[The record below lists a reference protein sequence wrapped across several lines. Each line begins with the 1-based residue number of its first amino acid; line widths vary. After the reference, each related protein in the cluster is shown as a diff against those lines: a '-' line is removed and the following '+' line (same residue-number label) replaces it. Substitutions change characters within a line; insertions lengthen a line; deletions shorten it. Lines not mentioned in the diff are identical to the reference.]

1 LAFVRLPVQDEN
13 PMRKSVSAI
22 LSLTLLAASAAAF
35 AQEHMTLKQAFDTA
49 WARQPEARG
58 GELRRAAADAKRDA
72 AGNWLV
78 AAPSLEM
85 SAKSDRANSDK
96 GSREYD
102 VGVGLPLWLPGE
114 RGNAQALADAES
126 DALNSRLRAAQ
137 LRVAADLRDAW
148 WNAVATAIEVDVAT
162 ARLKNAEQLSGDVA
176 RRVKAG
182 DLSRADQH
190 QAEGAAAA
198 AQALLAEAKSGQVVA
213 SQRLRALLGVPVRVS
228 VDASEKLPPP
238 VASQVPDEALH
249 PVLREIADRAE
260 AARKAKALAQ
270 TQTRAN
276 PQLMLSG
283 TRERGQYGESYDN
296 SLTVGVRIPFGAD
309 NRQRARIVTAE
320 AEAVEAE
327 TRLEYEREQV
337 LASLDAARARTEASR
352 IQLDAAER
360 RSRLARE
367 TRGFYEKSFR
377 FGESDLPT
385 RLRIELES
393 YEAERQY
400 ARSRVLAAQ
409 AVSQLRQA
417 LGLLPE

>member
-1 LAFVRLPVQDEN
+1 MQIQYSRARHWLRAYLGPC
-13 PMRKSVSAI
+13 
-22 LSLTLLAASAAAF
+22 LTLMLAATSVQ
-35 AQEHMTLKQAFDTA
+35 AQQAMTLTQAFEIA
-49 WARQPEARG
+49 WSRQPEARG
-58 GELRRAAADAKRDA
+58 SDLRRAAADARRDA

-78 AAPSLEM
+78 AAPSLAM
-85 SAKSDRANSDK
+85 SAKSDRANSNN

-114 RGNAQALADAES
+114 RSGAQALAEAES

-137 LRVAADLRDAW
+137 LRVAAAVRDAW
-148 WNAVATAIEVDVAT
+148 WSAAQASVELEVAA

-190 QAEGAAAA
+190 QAEGATAAA
-198 AQALLAEAKSGQVVA
+198 LALLAEVRSAQVA
-213 SQRLRALLGVPVRVS
+213 TAQQLRSLLGQR
-228 VDASEKLPPP
+228 A
-238 VASQVPDEALH
+238 QVPLEPVGERLPSMSANVPLDEATH
-249 PVLREIADRAE
+249 PMLREIADRAE
-260 AARKAKALAQ
+260 AARKAKALAR

-276 PQLMLSG
+276 PLLTLAG
-283 TRERGQYGESYDN
+283 TRERGQFGETYDN

-327 TRLEYEREQV
+327 AQLEFEREQV
-337 LASLDAARARTEASR
+337 FAGVDAARARA
-352 IQLDAAER
+352 DAAAAQLAAAEQR
-360 RSRLARE
+360 ARLARE

-377 FGESDLPT
+377 LGESDLPT

-400 ARSRVLAAQ
+400 AKSRVIAAQ
-409 AVSQLRQA
+409 SISQLRQA